1 MASKRYSIELILS
14 LRRLIFYRQ
23 VKEKYMKGL
32 ELKIARIRAN
42 LKQWQLASKV
52 GISQN
57 RLSQFELGR
66 QPIPPELAVKIER
79 LLSETK
85 KTHTTT

>member
-1 MASKRYSIELILS
+1 ME
-14 LRRLIFYRQ
+14 
-23 VKEKYMKGL
+23 GL

-42 LKQWQLASKV
+42 LKQWEFASKV

-66 QPIPPELAVKIER
+66 KPIPPEFAIQIKRILNER
-79 LLSETK
+79 QDPPSDA
-85 KTHTTT
+85 